1 MAIGNAIGEQD
12 RNVNAVSQA
21 TPDRIAIK
29 DLVRMAVASLLWRS
43 DMLANNSFPF
53 MTSLLEQLSS
63 AHELQQEL
71 LPQSDKN
78 LPYVCACG
86 KSTPCQ
92 EVGGDY
98 FDYFDMD
105 DGRFCFAL
113 GDVAGKGIPA
123 ALLASVVQGI
133 LSAQVSLGVPLPAII
148 SNLNRNLTKRGTGNR
163 FVTFFFG
170 MLDSDGLCHYANA
183 GHNPPLL
190 LGRDG
195 SLKELTESGIVLGL
209 FAEARYDF
217 YTVRLHPDDHLVL
230 FTDGLIE
237 ALNPEDEEFGLERLC
252 DLLRANARAN
262 THEILNGLQEA
273 VRSFAGNAPQND
285 DIAILVLGFRESQV
299 SLAS

>member
-1 MAIGNAIGEQD
+1 M
-12 RNVNAVSQA
+12 V
-21 TPDRIAIK
+21 
-29 DLVRMAVASLLWRS
+29 VASSLRRL
-43 DMLANNSFPF
+43 DMFANNSFPL
-53 MTSLLEQLSS
+53 MTGLLEQLSS
-63 AHELQQEL
+63 AHKLQQEL

-86 KSTPCQ
+86 KSIPCQ

-98 FDYFDMD
+98 FDYFDLD

-133 LSAQVSLGVPLPAII
+133 LSAQVSLGVRLPAII
-148 SNLNRNLTKRGTGNR
+148 SNLNRNLIKRGTGNR

-170 MLDSDGLCHYANA
+170 MLDEDGVCHYVNA

-195 SLKELTESGIVLGL
+195 SLKELTESGIVLGYI
-209 FAEARYDF
+209 AEARYDY
-217 YTVRLHPDDHLVL
+217 YTVRLQPDDHLVL
-230 FTDGLIE
+230 FTDGLTE
-237 ALNPEDEEFGLERLC
+237 ALNCEDEEFGLQRLRA
-252 DLLRANARAN
+252 LVRANARSN
-262 THEILNGLQEA
+262 TREILNRLQEA
-273 VRSFAGNAPQND
+273 VQSFSGNAPQND
-285 DIAILVLGFRESQV
+285 DITILVLGFRESQA